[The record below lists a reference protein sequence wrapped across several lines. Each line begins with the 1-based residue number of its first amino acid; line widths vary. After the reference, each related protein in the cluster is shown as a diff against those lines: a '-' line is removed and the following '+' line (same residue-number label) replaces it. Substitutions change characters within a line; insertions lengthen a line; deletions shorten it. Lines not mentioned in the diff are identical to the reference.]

1 MTFNAEKELAEI
13 KTLRKLMLKKRF
25 SKSRLDQFKSE
36 ILKLRK
42 SNASLTDIRL
52 FLKSKKVTVVNSTI
66 HRFLKKNE

>member
-42 SNASLTDIRL
+42 ANASLTDIRL